1 MIPGHHT
8 GLRRHRRAGQ
18 HCCPLRLQ
26 ENLLPQG
33 KCYFVCPGL
42 QLRAQGPVCEDDLDL
57 ALSPAC
63 ASCPAQA
70 LTLCPP
76 LWTWLLHPAHCS
88 KGRMRFWLQGASR
101 APGLHCYW
109 EGPLLPA
116 SLPGGACLS
125 WCPCGCPF
133 PTCGPSINC
142 GGDGCSAPGRSCS
155 AHGSSSAPSPL
166 EMKVGSENEE
176 TGNCQIPWQPRSGR
190 STLQNIYFFTFY
202 SHCTVIAPEHLCQYV
217 CKLADARHWMEFK
230 GEGKGDLFCI
240 SQGLGGLWRTN
251 QF

>member
-1 MIPGHHT
+1 MC
-8 GLRRHRRAGQ
+8 Q
-18 HCCPLRLQ
+18 
-26 ENLLPQG
+26 LPCSG
-33 KCYFVCPGL
+33 TD
-42 QLRAQGPVCEDDLDL
+42 PVPTPLDL
-57 ALSPAC
+57 AAT
-63 ASCPAQA
+63 SCSRRQRQDEILAA
-70 LTLCPP
+70 RC
-76 LWTWLLHPAHCS
+76 
-88 KGRMRFWLQGASR
+88 LQGSR
-101 APGLHCYW
+101 AA
-109 EGPLLPA
+109 LLLGRTTSP
-116 SLPGGACLS
+116 SQPPGGACLS

-133 PTCGPSINC
+133 PTCGPSIDW

-230 GEGKGDLFCI
+230 GEGKGDLFCV